1 MSEGGVREHFPRLV
15 KKRLLLVGSGD
26 ARGEMTEDETLD
38 LGIARNESRLT
49 SGTVPT
55 LSRLVFE
62 GGVVGRLVIEK
73 VNALEGLDERR
84 LISRV
89 ADIGVTLGRS
99 RRRGDLTERDDTPV
113 SANVVGS
120 ALQHIHCRNGNAVV
134 LDTMGNEM
142 VVRVFGR
149 KEEAASRNRVL
160 ERERS
165 DRERLVLIDDLTSA
179 RIDGM
184 EVYGER
190 EVTAEIVQPRASEFL
205 KVRMRIDV
213 DGREEIV
220 QRQGGEERH
229 KPEHVVAMQMGNE
242 DVLDA
247 HGMNI
252 RHLEANLRSLAT
264 VDEERSSVHVK
275 DLRRIESLNGGFGTC
290 RAKNGETH
298 GQREERNTQKR
309 INHLYLW
316 KQR

>member
-1 MSEGGVREHFPRLV
+1 MSEGGVRKHFPRLV

-26 ARGEMTEDETLD
+26 ARGKMTDDEPLD

-49 SGTVPT
+49 SGTMST

-62 GGVVGRLVIEK
+62 GGVVGRLMIEK

-120 ALQHIHCRNGNAVV
+120 ALQHIHCRDGNAVV
-134 LDTMGNEM
+134 LDTMGNKM

-179 RIDGM
+179 WIDGM

-213 DGREEIV
+213 DGRKEIV
-220 QRQGGEERH
+220 QRQGGE
-229 KPEHVVAMQMGNE
+229 
-242 DVLDA
+242 
-247 HGMNI
+247 
-252 RHLEANLRSLAT
+252 
-264 VDEERSSVHVK
+264 
-275 DLRRIESLNGGFGTC
+275 
-290 RAKNGETH
+290 
-298 GQREERNTQKR
+298 
-309 INHLYLW
+309 
-316 KQR
+316 